1 MGSRAIGQRTGHRRR
16 ATGALVTAAC
26 IVGLSSAAAA
36 PAVADQN
43 TPLQSGECKFGTD
56 DIKETPWSLQ
66 RLLTNQMWA
75 AGKGQGIRVGVIDTG
90 IDAGNKQLQDAIEG
104 PGKTYV
110 SGGKPTQDKVG
121 HGTKV
126 AGIIAARP
134 QSTSGFYGLAPAAKV
149 IPYQQ
154 TGDEQAGTADSL
166 AKAIN
171 DAVADKVDII
181 NISQGTAASEK
192 LLDSLKNAVKNAA
205 AHNILIVASAGNSGA
220 SGAEQN
226 IYPAAFSTEVDNVL
240 AVAASDRNNERAPF
254 SQAGSF
260 VGIAAP
266 GVDMV
271 STVPLGGNCVD
282 QGTSF
287 ASPYAAGAAALL
299 MAKHKNDKEPWGPAQ
314 IISHLEQTADRVR
327 KARDNNIGWGVVNPV
342 AALNDNTRP
351 TGPPTPDKSNN
362 AAGASNILPAAVSL
376 GETDEE
382 RRARIAIYIVGGG
395 LLAVA
400 AVVGS
405 SVALR
410 DWRRKTGLT
419 SHGEAKNG

>member
-1 MGSRAIGQRTGHRRR
+1 MGSRAIGQRTGHRRQT
-16 ATGALVTAAC
+16 TGALVTAAC

-36 PAVADQN
+36 PAVADEN

-75 AGKGQGIRVGVIDTG
+75 SGKGEGIRVGVIDTG

-104 PGKTYV
+104 PGRTYV
-110 SGGKPTQDKVG
+110 KDGKATQDKVG
-121 HGTKV
+121 HGSKV
-126 AGIIAARP
+126 AGIIAARQQP
-134 QSTSGFYGLAPAAKV
+134 TSGFYGLAPKAKV

-154 TGDEQAGTADSL
+154 TSDEQAGTADTL
-166 AKAIN
+166 ATAIN
-171 DAVADKVDII
+171 AAVADNVNII

-192 LLDSLKNAVKNAA
+192 LLPSLEAAVKNARDKGV
-205 AHNILIVASAGNSGA
+205 LIVASAGNSGA
-220 SGAEQN
+220 SGAEKN
-226 IYPAAFSTEVDNVL
+226 IYPAAFSEKYDNVL
-240 AVAASDRNNERAPF
+240 AVAASDRNNERASF
-254 SQAGSF
+254 SQPGPF

-271 STVPLGGNCVD
+271 STVPMGGNCVD

-287 ASPYAAGAAALL
+287 AAPYATGAAALL
-299 MAKHKNDKEPWGPAQ
+299 VAKHLGDKDKWSPAQ

-327 KARDNNIGWGVVNPV
+327 KGRDDNIGWGVVNPV

-362 AAGASNILPAAVSL
+362 AAGASNILPAAVSF
-376 GETDEE
+376 GETDQE
-382 RRARIAIYIVGGG
+382 RRTRIGIYIVGGG
-395 LLAVA
+395 LLAVG
-400 AVVGS
+400 AVVGCA
-405 SVALR
+405 VALR
-410 DWRRKTGLT
+410 DWRRKTGFT
-419 SHGEAKNG
+419 THGESIHG